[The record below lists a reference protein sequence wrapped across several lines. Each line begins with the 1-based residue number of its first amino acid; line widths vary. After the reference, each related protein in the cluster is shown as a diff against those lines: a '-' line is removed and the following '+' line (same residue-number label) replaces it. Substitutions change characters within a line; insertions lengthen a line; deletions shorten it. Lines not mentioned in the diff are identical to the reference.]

1 MNLHSCVVAL
11 PQGDEEVYHPWRALT
26 DASPAHL
33 KEPSE
38 VAQHLYQMFPPS
50 GGVLVMGTD
59 HGEGPGHAG
68 VICHSARL
76 GMPWDSAERAGRIDQ
91 GTGSLSV
98 PAQTAVP

>member
-1 MNLHSCVVAL
+1 
-11 PQGDEEVYHPWRALT
+11 
-26 DASPAHL
+26 
-33 KEPSE
+33 
-38 VAQHLYQMFPPS
+38 
-50 GGVLVMGTD
+50 MGRD

-76 GMPWDSAERAGRIDQ
+76 GMPWDPAKRAGGIVQ